1 MRAALN
7 AAVVLPEPRLSPAAA
22 AALDA
27 QLYTRTA
34 QLQLQMASLVKEL
47 RQEGLVDRAGVVG
60 GAQEAAAALA
70 ALAALAA
77 FVTEHAVAGAAPP
90 SAHSRRWEA

>member
-34 QLQLQMASLVKEL
+34 QLQLQMASLVEEL

-60 GAQEAAAALA
+60 GAQEAAA

>member
-34 QLQLQMASLVKEL
+34 QLQLQMASLVEEL

-60 GAQEAAAALA
+60 GAQEAAAA